1 MSKFLINVLE
11 QTSRKLLRPRTIQAV
26 PRVNCTTAS
35 KPPPGKGKGPITWK
49 TLGVTA
55 GIAATGMAFMFY
67 VKNEKEMGEWRWEL
81 C

>member
-1 MSKFLINVLE
+1 MSKFLFNVIE
-11 QTSRKLLRPRTIQAV
+11 QTSRKLLSPRTVKIL
-26 PRVNCTTAS
+26 PRVNCTTGPTAS

-67 VKNEKEMGEWRWEL
+67 VKNEKEMGEWD
-81 C
+81 